1 MRFPYS
7 VKYNGKY
14 CRPNQEIPDEI
25 AKNVENP
32 VETVET
38 LVKNSVET
46 VETEKKPTKR
56 AKKD

>member
-1 MRFPYS
+1 MKYPYA
-7 VKYNGKY
+7 VKHNGKY
-14 CRPNQEIPDEI
+14 YRPNQEIPDE
-25 AKNVENP
+25 V

-38 LVKNSVET
+38 PVET